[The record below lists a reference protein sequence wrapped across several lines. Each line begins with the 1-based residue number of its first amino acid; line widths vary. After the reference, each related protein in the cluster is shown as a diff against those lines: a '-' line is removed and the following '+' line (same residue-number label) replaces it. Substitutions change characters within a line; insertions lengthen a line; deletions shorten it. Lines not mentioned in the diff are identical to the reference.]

1 MDTGDARVTG
11 CMEQGG
17 VRRYKGGDEI
27 NTLTSEDGI
36 TEPWKIAV
44 VKFNTFC
51 MCVDTGRTV
60 WDARFLLRGTDN
72 TYAQKCRMYMTVI
85 GLEDTGLQGRTLP
98 EFSWASPQ
106 LL

>member
-1 MDTGDARVTG
+1 
-11 CMEQGG
+11 MEQGG
-17 VRRYKGGDEI
+17 VCRYKGGDEI
-27 NTLTSEDGI
+27 NTLTSEDGN
-36 TEPWKIAV
+36 TEPWIIV
-44 VKFNTFC
+44 LVIFNTFC
-51 MCVDTGRTV
+51 MCLTLGVQCGMHSG
-60 WDARFLLRGTDN
+60 FLLRGTDN